1 MGGGLMDFVQRFQN
15 IQLQRDTSDE
25 LIKVP
30 ESDLGPLPYVPVH
43 RLKSSLA
50 VPIPILKLMCDA
62 SFPLPL

>member
-30 ESDLGPLPYVPVH
+30 KNRPRPFYLPAH
-43 RLKSSLA
+43 RLKSSLVA
-50 VPIPILKLMCDA
+50 SILIL
-62 SFPLPL
+62 S